1 MKKLALIIFI
11 FLTACIKE
19 RAFIRPDVFRSQI
32 FYGQTVAE
40 LQDNFGVPSK
50 AERFAYDVIVY
61 TFDKQ
66 DIVAGRVDKVVKNC
80 NLRVFVQNDR
90 VIDWEW
96 KGNNCQFKVKK
107 TQSLLLDDFYEGF
120 NAPNQ
125 TKEYEDMFD

>member
-1 MKKLALIIFI
+1 MKKYLIFALLILSGCSKSFPIQPEI
-11 FLTACIKE
+11 S
-19 RAFIRPDVFRSQI
+19 RSQI

-61 TFDKQ
+61 TFDNQ
-66 DIVAGRVDKVVKNC
+66 DIVAGRVDKIVKNC

-90 VIDWEW
+90 VMDWEW
-96 KGNNCQFKVKK
+96 SGNNCQFKVKK

-120 NAPNQ
+120 NTPNQ

>member
-1 MKKLALIIFI
+1 MKKGILCALLL
-11 FLTACIKE
+11 LTGCIKTYTIKPE
-19 RAFIRPDVFRSQI
+19 VSRSQI

-66 DIVAGRVDKVVKNC
+66 DIVAGRVDKIVKNC

>member
-1 MKKLALIIFI
+1 M
-11 FLTACIKE
+11 
-19 RAFIRPDVFRSQI
+19 
-32 FYGQTVAE
+32 
-40 LQDNFGVPSK
+40 PSK

-66 DIVAGRVDKVVKNC
+66 DIVAGRVDKIVKNC

-90 VIDWEW
+90 VMDWEW
-96 KGNNCQFKVKK
+96 SGNNCQFKVKK